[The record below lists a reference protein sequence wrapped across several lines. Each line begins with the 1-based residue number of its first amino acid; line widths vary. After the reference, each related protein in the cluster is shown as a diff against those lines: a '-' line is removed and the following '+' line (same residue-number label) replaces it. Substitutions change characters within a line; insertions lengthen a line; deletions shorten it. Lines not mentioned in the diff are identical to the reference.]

1 MQFDLQSER
10 DSGIIYCRTRE
21 MTDYVAKSL
30 VAKGIPAAAYHAGLN
45 DRDRVQVQEDWM
57 KGIFPVISATVSF
70 GMGVDKG
77 SVR

>member
-1 MQFDLQSER
+1 MSYLFFCS
-10 DSGIIYCRTRE
+10 
-21 MTDYVAKSL
+21 YVFVFVL
-30 VAKGIPAAAYHAGLN
+30 IGLN
-45 DRDRVQVQEDWM
+45 DRDRIRVQEDWM